1 MKPELAVEFG
11 EPAERIRK
19 AAAEWQASLI
29 VLAVR
34 RDKPKVGTSGGRNC
48 LQSSPSSALPGAHG
62 SPPLPIVGCSR
73 SATMDRGQVSRWKS
87 PTSFADEEDGPTPER
102 RIPLLFARLS

>member
-1 MKPELAVEFG
+1 MKPELTVEFG

-34 RDKPKVGTSGGRNC
+34 RAKPTSAHLAEGIAYKVAVKR
-48 LQSSPSSALPGAHG
+48 LAR
-62 SPPLPIVGCSR
+62 CSR
-73 SATMDRGQVSRWKS
+73 FVAAPHDR
-87 PTSFADEEDGPTPER
+87 
-102 RIPLLFARLS
+102 L